1 MNDDPICVKIPS
13 APTPKRLLTSKR
25 CFKSFN
31 KEKAVFSK
39 ICSSL
44 KLLNALKG
52 FLFKRISS
60 PVQSAR
66 ITNMVLD
73 IKNVFEKENDL
84 SNNISKTLDLIV
96 GFKKENPQDFDEL
109 FQILKDLIQEYEKNP
124 EEVKQNLTEIL
135 K

>member
-1 MNDDPICVKIPS
+1 M
-13 APTPKRLLTSKR
+13 
-25 CFKSFN
+25 
-31 KEKAVFSK
+31 FSK

-66 ITNMVLD
+66 IATVVLG
-73 IKNVFEKENDL
+73 IKDAFNDDKDP
-84 SNNISKTLDLIV
+84 SNNAFEALDLV
-96 GFKKENPQDFDEL
+96 VKFKKEHPQDFNEL
-109 FQILKDLIQEYEKNP
+109 FEILKDLIQEYEQNP
-124 EEVKQNLTEIL
+124 DEIKQNLKEIL

>member
-1 MNDDPICVKIPS
+1 M
-13 APTPKRLLTSKR
+13 
-25 CFKSFN
+25 
-31 KEKAVFSK
+31 FSK

-66 ITNMVLD
+66 IANMVLG
-73 IKNVFEKENDL
+73 IKNAFNDNKDPL
-84 SNNISKTLDLIV
+84 NNACEALDLV
-96 GFKKENPQDFDEL
+96 VKFKKEHPQDFNEL
-109 FQILKDLIQEYEKNP
+109 FEILKDLIQEYEQNPDEIKKNL
-124 EEVKQNLTEIL
+124 KEIL

>member
-1 MNDDPICVKIPS
+1 M
-13 APTPKRLLTSKR
+13 T
-25 CFKSFN
+25 
-31 KEKAVFSK
+31 SK

-44 KLLNALKG
+44 KLANLFKG
-52 FLFKRISS
+52 FLCKCIAN

-66 ITNMVLD
+66 IISLVLD
-73 IKNVFEKENDL
+73 IKNVFEKENDP
-84 SNNISKTLDLIV
+84 SNKIGKTLDLIV

-109 FQILKDLIQEYEKNP
+109 FEILKELIQEYEKNP